1 MCNVKVLYEFGRTN
15 VEEEHMKS
23 KQEQEEEDT
32 WGSRGR
38 RLSWEMPKKLMRDMT
53 SVGQI

>member
-1 MCNVKVLYEFGRTN
+1 MCNVKVLYECGRNN

-32 WGSRGR
+32 
-38 RLSWEMPKKLMRDMT
+38 
-53 SVGQI
+53 